1 MDPQLIIEKYQNAII
16 QIATATGTGT
26 GFYVKEFDLIVTND
40 HVVAE
45 NAEVTIAGKTF
56 EKALSRVWYT
66 DRKHDLAFLEAPK
79 NIELPELQLGAYEQL
94 KDGDAVVAIGH
105 PFGLNYTA
113 TQGVISKVDRIRDG
127 LKFIQIDAAINPGN
141 SGGALLNGRGE
152 LIGINDFIFS
162 TSGGSQGIGF
172 AIPAKMVRTIMDS
185 MLTKGKVVRGYMG
198 VSIQPLTADLVRQ
211 FNLTDKN
218 GALLVDITEGGPAEK
233 AGLQVGDVITEYDN
247 RKIESMQELKN
258 WVASTP
264 PGKKVP
270 VKVSRDGKTLSKTVI
285 MGELAGQST
294 TTAPVA
300 AASPAAPA
308 AKTVENNLKGVA
320 VRDVTDDILQKLGV
334 KRKLRGVVIT
344 SITED
349 SPALGTLERG
359 DIIIELNR
367 KPVQSTSDFTQIS
380 STIGKNQDILL
391 LIVRGGA
398 SQYLTVS
405 TR

>member
-1 MDPQLIIEKYQNAII
+1 
-16 QIATATGTGT
+16 
-26 GFYVKEFDLIVTND
+26 
-40 HVVAE
+40 
-45 NAEVTIAGKTF
+45 
-56 EKALSRVWYT
+56 
-66 DRKHDLAFLEAPK
+66 
-79 NIELPELQLGAYEQL
+79 
-94 KDGDAVVAIGH
+94 
-105 PFGLNYTA
+105 
-113 TQGVISKVDRIRDG
+113 
-127 LKFIQIDAAINPGN
+127 
-141 SGGALLNGRGE
+141 
-152 LIGINDFIFS
+152 
-162 TSGGSQGIGF
+162 
-172 AIPAKMVRTIMDS
+172 
-185 MLTKGKVVRGYMG
+185 
-198 VSIQPLTADLVRQ
+198 
-211 FNLTDKN
+211 
-218 GALLVDITEGGPAEK
+218 
-233 AGLQVGDVITEYDN
+233 
-247 RKIESMQELKN
+247 
-258 WVASTP
+258 
-264 PGKKVP
+264 
-270 VKVSRDGKTLSKTVI
+270 

-294 TTAPVA
+294 TAAPAA

-380 STIGKNQDILL
+380 NTIGKNQDILL